1 MNWSQVRTIF
11 AKECIDNL
19 RDRRTLLS
27 SFSLSVLSPLLFVGL
42 LVFVLNQT
50 VGSSDAE
57 LKAQLVGGEHAPQ
70 LVSWLRA
77 QGVELIDIELPDP
90 RAAVANG
97 DYELIV
103 VIPESFSSDFNRS
116 GTYVQL
122 VHNSS
127 KFAGRGREYS
137 KIQRL
142 IAGYSFLMGRMRLQI
157 RGIDS
162 SIINPIDIQSLDT
175 ASPADRA
182 LGVLASFPFLLI
194 LVIFM
199 GGFYLAIDTTA
210 GERDQGSLEPL
221 LTQPVGRASLVLG
234 KMGATSAFSVFALCV
249 FLLVFA
255 ACIPFIPFHRIGMSL
270 NFGLSKVLFS
280 VLVCLPLVVFA
291 AALLTVVAGFAKSF
305 KEAQSYVSAVIFIP
319 TLPLLVTTVVGADP
333 STALMW
339 IPSLSQSMLV
349 SEIISAGQ
357 IPPLWL
363 AISVLSTGTL
373 AALVYL
379 LAIRLYRSERLLV

>member
-1 MNWSQVRTIF
+1 MNFSQVRTIF
-11 AKECIDNL
+11 VKESIDNL

-27 SFSLSVLSPLLFVGL
+27 SFSLSVLSPLLFMGL
-42 LVFVLNQT
+42 LVFVLNQA

-57 LKAQLVGGEHAPQ
+57 LKAHLVGGQNAPE
-70 LVSWLRA
+70 LVDWLRT
-77 QGVELIDIELPDP
+77 QGLELIDVDLPDP
-90 RAAVANG
+90 QAAVENG
-97 DYELIV
+97 DYELVI
-103 VIPESFSSDFNRS
+103 VIPESFRADFNHV
-116 GTYVQL
+116 GAYVQL

-127 KFAGRGREYS
+127 KFAGRGREYT
-137 KIQRL
+137 QVRRL
-142 IAGYSFLMGRMRLQI
+142 IGGYSFLLGRMRLQV

-182 LGVLASFPFLLI
+182 LGVLASFPFLLV

-221 LTQPVGRASLVLG
+221 LTQPVGRAALVLG
-234 KMGATSAFSVFALCV
+234 KLCATSAFSVFALCV

-255 ACIPFIPFHRIGMSL
+255 ASVPFVPFHQIGMSL
-270 NFGLSKVLFS
+270 NFGLSKVLVS
-280 VLVCLPLVVFA
+280 VLICLPLVIFA

-305 KEAQSYVSAVIFIP
+305 KEAQTYVSAVIFIP

-333 STALMW
+333 NTWLMW
-339 IPSLSQSMLV
+339 VPSLSQSMLV
-349 SEIISAGQ
+349 NEVISDGEI
-357 IPPLWL
+357 PLLWL
-363 AISVLSTGTL
+363 AISSLSTLLL
-373 AALVYL
+373 AALIYR
-379 LAIRLYRSERLLV
+379 LAIHLYRSERLLV

>member
-11 AKECIDNL
+11 SKECIDNL

-42 LVFVLNQT
+42 LVFVLNQA
-50 VGSSDAE
+50 VGSSDSE
-57 LKAQLVGGEHAPQ
+57 LKAHLVGAGNAPE
-70 LVSWLRA
+70 LVRWLRT
-77 QGVELIDIELPDP
+77 QGVELIEIDSSDP
-90 RAAVANG
+90 RAEVENG

-103 VIPESFSSDFNRS
+103 VIPETFSTDFNHT

-137 KIQRL
+137 QIRRL
-142 IAGYSFLMGRMRLQI
+142 IAGYSFLLGRMRLQV
-157 RGIDS
+157 RGIDA

-182 LGVLASFPFLLI
+182 LGVLASFPFLLV

-234 KMGATSAFSVFALCV
+234 KMCATSAFSVFALCV

-255 ACIPFIPFHRIGMSL
+255 FSVPFIPFHRIGMSL
-270 NFGLSKVLFS
+270 NFGLGKVIVA

-305 KEAQSYVSAVIFIP
+305 KEAQTYVSAVIFIP

-333 STALMW
+333 STVLMW

-349 SEIISAGQ
+349 NEIISTGQ
-357 IPPLWL
+357 ISPLWL
-363 AISVLSTGTL
+363 AISALSTCTL
-373 AALVYL
+373 AVLIYL